1 MTDLATPE
9 SHQPEA
15 PESPEEIAKS
25 RRGALIGLGI
35 ALLLAVL
42 AVATG
47 NVVYALGGLIFF
59 VGLLV
64 SVVLHEAGHFVT
76 ARMFGM
82 RATQFFVGFG
92 PTLWS
97 RQRGETEYGVKAVP
111 AGGFVKIVG
120 MTPLEEVEP
129 EHEGKEFFRFSV
141 PKKTVVLAAG
151 STMHFIIALILV
163 VGAVFALGTPKEQP
177 PAVGNVAAC
186 IAPDPATVPT
196 LEEARALPPI
206 CARRGAVPS
215 PASASGLETGD
226 VVLAVDGTPTTDS
239 DGLTALLRPRT
250 GQQVTLT
257 VQRAGEQLQ
266 IPVTPAPNDRI
277 LSGEPGEPGE
287 RATVGT
293 IGILVAAQFETE
305 QPGSLA
311 QGIDDTGGVLKQFA
325 VGIKTTVT
333 EKLGTVT
340 QIYGDNRD
348 PEGLIG
354 ILGAG
359 RISGEVLD
367 SDLIDLRDKA
377 LNMILIVASLNL
389 FVGLFNLLPLL
400 PLDGGHVAVAWFEGA
415 RDRIRRAR
423 GYRGAVKRVDY
434 NKLLPVTYVVAGAFV
449 LLTVFILGA
458 DLVNPVTLTS

>member
-1 MTDLATPE
+1 MTDLVTPE
-9 SHQPEA
+9 SPQSPPSEA
-15 PESPEEIAKS
+15 PDSPEEIAKS

-35 ALLLAVL
+35 VVALAV
-42 AVATG
+42 VAIVTG
-47 NVVYALGGLIFF
+47 HVVYALGGLIFF

-82 RATQFFVGFG
+82 KATQFFVGFG

-120 MTPLEEVEP
+120 MTPLEEVAP
-129 EHEGKEFFRFSV
+129 EHQGQEFFRFSV
-141 PKKTVVLAAG
+141 PKKTVVLVAG
-151 STMHFIIALILV
+151 STMHFLIALILV
-163 VGAVFALGTPKEQP
+163 VGAVFALGTPKEQS
-177 PAVGNVAAC
+177 PAVGNVALC
-186 IAPDPATVPT
+186 IAPDPAVLPTVA
-196 LEEARALPPI
+196 EARNLPPV
-206 CARRGAVPS
+206 CARAGAVPS
-215 PASASGLETGD
+215 PAAASGLMTGD
-226 VVLAVDGTPTTDS
+226 VVLAVDGTPTKDAEA
-239 DGLTALLRPRT
+239 LTALLRPRT

-257 VQRAGEQLQ
+257 VQRAGQTLQL
-266 IPVTPAPNDRI
+266 PVTPAPNDRI
-277 LSGEPGEPGE
+277 IDATTGE

-293 IGILVAAQFETE
+293 IGILVASQFQTE
-305 QPGSLA
+305 RPGSLG
-311 QGIDDTGGVLKQFA
+311 QGLDDTGGVLKQFA

-333 EKLGTVT
+333 KKLGTVT

-359 RISGEVLD
+359 RISGEVLE
-367 SDLIDLRDKA
+367 SNLIDLRDKA

-415 RDRIRRAR
+415 RDRIRRVR
-423 GYRGAVKRVDY
+423 GYRGEVRRVDY
-434 NKLLPVTYVVAGAFV
+434 NKLLPVTYLVAGAFV

-458 DLVNPVTLTS
+458 DLVNPVTLNS

>member
-1 MTDLATPE
+1 MTNLAPVRTDETDEPG
-9 SHQPEA
+9 
-15 PESPEEIAKS
+15 PEEIAKS
-25 RRGALIGLGI
+25 RRGALIGLGVVV
-35 ALLLAVL
+35 LLAVI
-42 AVATG
+42 AIATG

-64 SVVLHEAGHFVT
+64 SVVLHEAGHFLT

-82 RATQFFVGFG
+82 KATQFFVGFG

-97 RQRGETEYGVKAVP
+97 RQRGDLEYGVKAVP

-129 EHEGKEFFRFSV
+129 EHQGQEFFRFSV

-151 STMHFIIALILV
+151 STMHFLIALILV
-163 VGAVFALGTPKEQP
+163 VGSVFALGTSKEQP

-186 IAPDPATVPT
+186 IAPDPLKVPT
-196 LEEARALPPI
+196 VAEARNLPPV

-215 PASASGLETGD
+215 PAAASGLRAGD
-226 VVLAVDGTPTTDS
+226 VVLAVDGVPAKDAES
-239 DGLTALLRPRT
+239 LTALLRPRT
-250 GQQVTLT
+250 GQQVSLT
-257 VQRAGEQLQ
+257 VRRDGQQLE
-266 IPVTPAPNDRI
+266 IPITPAPNDRI
-277 LSGEPGEPGE
+277 IDAKTGA

-293 IGILVAAQFETE
+293 IGILVATRYETVR
-305 QPGSLA
+305 PGSLG
-311 QGIDDTGGVLKQFA
+311 QGLDDTGAVLKQFA

-333 EKLGTVT
+333 EKLGSIT
-340 QIYGDNRD
+340 QLYSADRD

-359 RISGEVLD
+359 RISGEILD
-367 SDLIDLRDKA
+367 SNVIDLRDKA
-377 LNMILIVASLNL
+377 LNMILVVASLNL

-434 NKLLPVTYVVAGAFV
+434 NKLLPLTYLVAGAFV

-458 DLVNPVTLTS
+458 DLVNPVTLSS